1 MNTQVGSPYDCGWQD
16 WLHGRNCDPHC
27 YEDGEKHSNITMDLM
42 LEYIKGWNDAK
53 TFYEKPIRKT
63 S

>member
-16 WLHGRNCDPHC
+16 WLHDRNCDPHC
-27 YEDGEKHSNITMDLM
+27 IEDGEKHSNITPDQM
-42 LEYIKGWNDAK
+42 LEYIRGWNDAK
-53 TFYEKPIRKT
+53 SFYDKPIRRA